1 MIMRK
6 VFFLV
11 LFLAP
16 FICFSQKDSVVALDK
31 NDIKPGQRNEPE
43 DLKVFY
49 SQKIINS
56 NSVEVL
62 KKGVLEFRVSHSF
75 GDIAGDNG
83 GIKRFFGLDNAT
95 DIRIGLQLGLS
106 DKFNVSL
113 ARARGVN
120 FGPGSVLQLYELGF
134 KYQFLKQQENDPSHP
149 VSLTLFANSVVS
161 TMTENADDGYE
172 SSFRKF
178 SDRTSEVVQ
187 LMVARKF
194 GKVSLQLS
202 PTFVTRGLVIPG
214 DDKSIFA
221 IGGAIR
227 IPITSKLFFI
237 ADYFHPFHS
246 QKSKDL
252 WAQDT
257 LGRNVKFYDAIGAGF
272 EILTMGHVFHLNF
285 TNATETLENRFIP
298 HTVTNWGKGEFRWAF
313 TISRN
318 FTVFR
323 DKKK

>member
-1 MIMRK
+1 MRK
-6 VFFLV
+6 LFFLC
-11 LFLAP
+11 LFVAP
-16 FICFSQKDSVVALDK
+16 ILSFAQTDSVVVVKKDGVKHNLV
-31 NDIKPGQRNEPE
+31 NESSE
-43 DLKVFY
+43 TKVFY

-62 KKGVLEFRVSHSF
+62 KKGILEFRVSHSF

-95 DIRIGLQLGLS
+95 DIRIGLQMGLS
-106 DKFNVSL
+106 DKLNVSL

-120 FGPGSVLQLYELGF
+120 FGPGSVLQLYELGI
-134 KYQFLKQQENDPSHP
+134 KYQFLKQQENDPAHP

-161 TMTENADDGYE
+161 SMTENADDGYE
-172 SSFRKF
+172 NSFRKF

-194 GKVSLQLS
+194 GKVSFQLS
-202 PTFVTRGLVIPG
+202 PTFVTRGMVIPG
-214 DDKSIFA
+214 DDKSIFS
-221 IGGAIR
+221 IGAAIR

-246 QKSKDL
+246 QKSKNL

-257 LGRNVKFYDAIGAGF
+257 LNRNTKFYDAIGAGF

-298 HTVTNWGKGEFRWAF
+298 HTVTSWGKGQFRWAF

-323 DKKK
+323 DKKNK

>member
-1 MIMRK
+1 MRN
-6 VFFLV
+6 FLFLILFLV
-11 LFLAP
+11 P
-16 FICFSQKDSVVALDK
+16 CICFSQKDSVVALDK
-31 NDIKPGQRNEPE
+31 NDIKPGHHTESE

-62 KKGVLEFRVSHSF
+62 KKGILEFRVSHSF

-95 DIRIGLQLGLS
+95 DIRIGLQMGLS
-106 DKFNVSL
+106 DKLNISL

-120 FGPGSVLQLYELGF
+120 FGPGSVLQLYELGI
-134 KYQFLKQQENDPSHP
+134 KYQFLKQQEGDPSHP
-149 VSLTLFANSVVS
+149 FSLTLFANSVVS
-161 TMTENADDGYE
+161 SMTENADDGYE
-172 SSFRKF
+172 NSYRTF

-187 LMVARKF
+187 LMIAKKF
-194 GKVSLQLS
+194 GNISLQLS

-221 IGGAIR
+221 IGGGIR
-227 IPITSKLFFI
+227 IPITKKLFFL
-237 ADYFHPFHS
+237 ADYFHSFHS
-246 QKSKDL
+246 QTSRDL
-252 WAQDT
+252 WAKDT
-257 LGRNVKFYDAIGAGF
+257 LNRNSKFYDAIGAGF

-298 HTVTNWGKGEFRWAF
+298 HTVTNWTKGQFRWAF

-323 DKKK
+323 DKKR

>member
-161 TMTENADDGYE
+161 SMTENADDGYE

-178 SDRTSEVVQ
+178 SERTSEVVQ

-298 HTVTNWGKGEFRWAF
+298 HTVTNWGKGEFRWVF

>member
-1 MIMRK
+1 MRK

-161 TMTENADDGYE
+161 SMTENADDGYE

>member
-1 MIMRK
+1 MQK
-6 VFFLV
+6 VFFLC
-11 LFLAP
+11 LFIAP
-16 FICFSQKDSVVALDK
+16 ILSFAQTDSVVALKKDDRK
-31 NDIKPGQRNEPE
+31 YTHKEELPE
-43 DLKVFY
+43 TKVFY

-62 KKGVLEFRVSHSF
+62 KKGILEFRVSHSF

-95 DIRIGLQLGLS
+95 DIRIGLQMGLS
-106 DKFNVSL
+106 DKLNVSL

-120 FGPGSVLQLYELGF
+120 FGPGSVLQLYELGI
-134 KYQFLKQQENDPSHP
+134 KYQFLKQQENDPAHP
-149 VSLTLFANSVVS
+149 ISLTLFANSVVS
-161 TMTENADDGYE
+161 SMTENADEGYE
-172 SSFRKF
+172 NSFRKF

-187 LMVARKF
+187 LMVAKKF

-202 PTFVTRGLVIPG
+202 PTFVTRGMVIPG

-221 IGGAIR
+221 IGAAIR

-252 WAQDT
+252 WAMDT
-257 LGRNVKFYDAIGAGF
+257 LNRNTKFYDAIGAGL
-272 EILTMGHVFHLNF
+272 EIITMGHVFHLNF

-298 HTVTNWGKGEFRWAF
+298 YTVTSWGKGQFRWAF

-323 DKKK
+323 DKKNK

>member
-1 MIMRK
+1 MQKI
-6 VFFLV
+6 FFLYLFVMPV
-11 LFLAP
+11 LSFA
-16 FICFSQKDSVVALDK
+16 QADSVTILKDDEAK
-31 NDIKPGQRNEPE
+31 SNHNKEIEE
-43 DLKVFY
+43 TKVFY

-62 KKGVLEFRVSHSF
+62 RKGILEFRVSHSF

-83 GIKRFFGLDNAT
+83 GIKRFFGLDNST

-106 DKFNVSL
+106 NKVNVLMARAKGVSL
-113 ARARGVN
+113 GA
-120 FGPGSVLQLYELGF
+120 GSVLQLYELGI
-134 KYQFLKQQENDPSHP
+134 KYQLLKQQENNPTHP
-149 VSLTLFANSVVS
+149 LSLTLFANSVVS
-161 TMTENADDGYE
+161 TMTENEEDGYE
-172 SSFRKF
+172 NSFRKF
-178 SDRTSEVVQ
+178 SDRTSETIQV
-187 LMVARKF
+187 LIAKRM
-194 GKVSLQLS
+194 GKISLQLS
-202 PTFVTRGLVIPG
+202 PALVTRGLVIPG
-214 DDKSIFA
+214 DNKSIFA

-246 QKSKDL
+246 QKSKQL

-257 LGRNVKFYDAIGAGF
+257 LNRNVKFYDAIGAGF

-285 TNATETLENRFIP
+285 TNVTETLENRFIP
-298 HTVTNWGKGEFRWAF
+298 HTVSNWGKGQFRWAF

-323 DKKK
+323 DKRNK

>member
-161 TMTENADDGYE
+161 SMTENADDGYE

-187 LMVARKF
+187 LMVARKI

>member
-161 TMTENADDGYE
+161 SMTENADDGYE

-178 SDRTSEVVQ
+178 SDRTSEVLQ

>member
-106 DKFNVSL
+106 DKLNVSL

-161 TMTENADDGYE
+161 SMTENADDGYE

>member
-1 MIMRK
+1 MRK
-6 VFFLV
+6 LFFLC
-11 LFLAP
+11 LFIAP
-16 FICFSQKDSVVALDK
+16 LLSFAQTDSVVVLNKDEVK
-31 NDIKPGQRNEPE
+31 HNHTGESSE
-43 DLKVFY
+43 TKVFY

-62 KKGVLEFRVSHSF
+62 RKGILEFRVSHSF

-83 GIKRFFGLDNAT
+83 GVKRFFGLDNAT
-95 DIRIGLQLGLS
+95 DIRIGLQMGLS
-106 DKFNVSL
+106 DKLNISL

-120 FGPGSVLQLYELGF
+120 FGPGSVLQLYELGI

-161 TMTENADDGYE
+161 SMTENADDGYE
-172 SSFRKF
+172 NSFRKF

-187 LMVARKF
+187 LMVAKKF
-194 GKVSLQLS
+194 GKVSFQLS
-202 PTFVTRGLVIPG
+202 PTFVTRGMVIPG

-221 IGGAIR
+221 IGAAIR

-257 LGRNVKFYDAIGAGF
+257 LNRNTKFYDAIGAGF

-298 HTVTNWGKGEFRWAF
+298 HTVTNWGKGQFRWAF

>member
-1 MIMRK
+1 MRK
-6 VFFLV
+6 LFFLLVFIVPV
-11 LFLAP
+11 LSFA
-16 FICFSQKDSVVALDK
+16 QTDSVVALKKDEMSAK
-31 NDIKPGQRNEPE
+31 HHDESSE
-43 DLKVFY
+43 TKVFY

-62 KKGVLEFRVSHSF
+62 RKGILEFRVSHSF

-95 DIRIGLQLGLS
+95 DIRIGLQMGLS
-106 DKFNVSL
+106 DKLNVSL

-120 FGPGSVLQLYELGF
+120 FGPGSVLQLYELGL

-149 VSLTLFANSVVS
+149 LSLTLFANSVVS
-161 TMTENADDGYE
+161 SMTENADEGYE
-172 SSFRKF
+172 NSFRKF

-187 LMVARKF
+187 LMVAKKM
-194 GKVSLQLS
+194 GKVSFQLS
-202 PTFVTRGLVIPG
+202 PTFVTRGMVIPG

-221 IGGAIR
+221 IGAAIR

-257 LGRNVKFYDAIGAGF
+257 LNRNTKFYDAIGAGF

-298 HTVTNWGKGEFRWAF
+298 HTVTNWGKGQFRWAF